1 MTKLIGKKIPWEKQK
16 EMLIEVAEMKLPR
29 LYASLEETYGAEKGR
44 QIYDEIFETNFQ
56 KRAAVFKDKSIVDIM
71 MAEIDVFPA
80 MGWDIWIE
88 KKEEDGKEICYEH
101 LGKCPHL
108 EGTRK
113 YKMPDPCDLICGMD
127 CRMGQKY
134 KVGKWEQVS
143 HMPSGDMECCFK
155 ITTYK

>member
-1 MTKLIGKKIPWEKQK
+1 MTKITGKEMPWEKQRDL
-16 EMLIEVAEMKLPR
+16 LIEVAAMKLPR

-44 QIYDEIFETNFQ
+44 QIYDEMFETNFQ
-56 KRAAVFKDKSIVDIM
+56 KRAAVFKDKNIIDIM
-71 MAEIDVFPA
+71 MAEIDIFPA
-80 MGWDIWIE
+80 MGWEIWIE
-88 KKEEDGKEICYEH
+88 KTEEDGKEVCYEH

-134 KVGKWEQVS
+134 KVGKWEQMS

-155 ITTYK
+155 ITAYK

>member
-1 MTKLIGKKIPWEKQK
+1 MTKLIGKEIPWEKQK
-16 EMLIEVAEMKLPR
+16 ELLIEVAAMKLPR

-88 KKEEDGKEICYEH
+88 KKED
-101 LGKCPHL
+101 
-108 EGTRK
+108 
-113 YKMPDPCDLICGMD
+113 D
-127 CRMGQKY
+127 
-134 KVGKWEQVS
+134 
-143 HMPSGDMECCFK
+143 
-155 ITTYK
+155 

>member
-1 MTKLIGKKIPWEKQK
+1 MTKLTGKEMPWEKQRDL
-16 EMLIEVAEMKLPR
+16 LIEVAAMKLPR

-44 QIYDEIFETNFQ
+44 QIYDEMFETNFQ
-56 KRAAVFKDKSIVDIM
+56 KRAAVFKDKNIIDIM
-71 MAEIDVFPA
+71 MAEIDIFPA
-80 MGWDIWIE
+80 MGWEIWIE
-88 KKEEDGKEICYEH
+88 KTEEDGKEVCYEH

-134 KVGKWEQVS
+134 KVGKWEQIS
-143 HMPSGDMECCFK
+143 HMPSGDKECCFK
-155 ITTYK
+155 ITPAE